1 MTVSKSRNS
10 NQSLRGS
17 RGTSRGLVDTSFA
30 FVTDTYIYIYIYIY
44 MTPVFHFVRDS
55 CSTSFKIEFQDFA

>member
-1 MTVSKSRNS
+1 MVTVPKSRNS
-10 NQSLRGS
+10 NQTLEGS

-30 FVTDTYIYIYIYIY
+30 FVTDTYIDIY
-44 MTPVFHFVRDS
+44 TTTFFHFVFDS